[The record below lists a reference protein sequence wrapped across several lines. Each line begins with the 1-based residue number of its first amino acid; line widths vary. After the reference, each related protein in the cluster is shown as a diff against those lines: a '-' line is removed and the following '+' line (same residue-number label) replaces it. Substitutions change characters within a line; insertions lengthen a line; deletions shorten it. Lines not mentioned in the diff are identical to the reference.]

1 VEAPFNK
8 VSVSAGASTSRRKS
22 FVPTHGTVS
31 KFTYP
36 IDTTLQNFTNP
47 AWKAEKIDNR
57 NPQRKKSELENRIIP
72 VFEFQRVFFA
82 AEPVNHR
89 RTSPQA
95 TSIAPE
101 PFLGATL
108 YPINN
113 RPRTSDINHVGGPRH
128 SDAFNL
134 WAFGQRGA
142 RAKLKAVSRLADGIT
157 GECMCC

>member
-57 NPQRKKSELENRIIP
+57 NPKLENRNSKIEIFRLRISDG
-72 VFEFQRVFFA
+72 VF
-82 AEPVNHR
+82 R
-89 RTSPQA
+89 RRA
-95 TSIAPE
+95 
-101 PFLGATL
+101 
-108 YPINN
+108 
-113 RPRTSDINHVGGPRH
+113 
-128 SDAFNL
+128 
-134 WAFGQRGA
+134 GQPSTN
-142 RAKLKAVSRLADGIT
+142 KPDGH
-157 GECMCC
+157 